1 MPPKFKRN
9 IQCILLKKQ
18 EQISNHT
25 YLRDYHPL
33 RCNAIPSK
41 LQLNKRRLKSSSK
54 TPHLHIPP
62 STGFSL
68 SYIVFARRY

>member
-9 IQCILLKKQ
+9 IQCILLKNKNKS
-18 EQISNHT
+18 SNTHT
-25 YLRDYHPL
+25 YGTITLYGA
-33 RCNAIPSK
+33 AIPSK
-41 LQLNKRRLKSSSK
+41 LQLNIRRLKIKSK
-54 TPHLHIPP
+54 TPHLHIPH